1 MTDTTT
7 TFSDRTEE
15 ERAAAIKERS
25 GALEAGGRAK
35 TSAIDWQLA
44 DKISGMSREQA
55 VARFNAL
62 VKLYFEEQS

>member
-15 ERAAAIKERS
+15 ELAAAIKQLS
-25 GALEAGGRAK
+25 KALDAGGRE
-35 TSAIDWQLA
+35 WQRMEKL
-44 DKISGMSREQA
+44 SGVSREQA

-62 VKLYFEEQS
+62 VELYFEKRGI